1 MRIVLSR
8 RVLSAPAA
16 FLVALALTLLPATP
30 AFAEVGMLDTG
41 SMIQQAS
48 ADDTRAQLLEQLN
61 DAEVRAKLVEMG
73 VDPERAEQRI
83 ARLTP
88 DELARLEAHMET
100 DPAGAAG
107 SVLGVVAIVFVV
119 FVILDA
125 VGVTDIFSFVG
136 PARANR

>member
-1 MRIVLSR
+1 MRVPSFR
-8 RVLSAPAA
+8 QVLSAPAA

-30 AFAEVGMLDTG
+30 AFAGVGMLDTG

-61 DAEVRAKLVEMG
+61 DAEVRAQLIEMG
-73 VDPERAEQRI
+73 VDPERAEQRV
-83 ARLTP
+83 ARLT
-88 DELARLEAHMET
+88 DEELARLEAHMET
-100 DPAGAAG
+100 DPAGAA
-107 SVLGVVAIVFVV
+107 SALGVVAIVFVV